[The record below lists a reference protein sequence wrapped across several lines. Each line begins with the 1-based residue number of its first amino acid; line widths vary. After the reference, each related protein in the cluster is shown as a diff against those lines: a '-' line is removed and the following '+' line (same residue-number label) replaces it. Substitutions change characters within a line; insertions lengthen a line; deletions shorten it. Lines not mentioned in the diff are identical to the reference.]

1 MLLFNKWGLGLC
13 AALLMSSA
21 AADIQLIDQR
31 RFGNWVAARQVDDNG
46 NLKACFASTSPISG
60 AIVGTEQIVISTS
73 VNNLIPNLDKGV
85 MRTMFLVNITG
96 VRDTSNDFTG
106 QLPVHLGN
114 EDNGTLLVLLYKTL
128 SASDGVQNLDVIL
141 SHRLLKGFRKYQSM
155 AINRPLG
162 STGDALVFG
171 LNSASQALD
180 HYEACFEQL
189 RETM

>member
-1 MLLFNKWGLGLC
+1 MLSFNKWGLGLC

-21 AADIQLIDQR
+21 AADVQLIDQR
-31 RFGNWVAARQVDDNG
+31 RFGDWVTARQIGDNG
-46 NLKACFASTSPISG
+46 NLKACFVSISPKSG
-60 AIVGTEQIVISTS
+60 TVVGTEQLVISTS
-73 VNNLIPNLDKGV
+73 VHNLIPNLDKGV
-85 MRTMFLVNITG
+85 MRTMFIVNITG

-128 SASDGVQNLDVIL
+128 SASNGVQNLVVIL
-141 SHRLLKGFRKYQSM
+141 SHRLLEGFRKYQTM
-155 AINRPLG
+155 AINRPLIG
-162 STGDALVFG
+162 TGDALVFG
-171 LNSASQALD
+171 LNGASQALD